1 MYISVFPIAISVRR
15 TNVYEEKSLGIWGG
29 ENEAPDENAPEQSF
43 VGQHLRRQLSFDLWY
58 VFLGFF
64 IICIVEGGRLA
75 NTNEYAF
82 TMFSVLFE
90 IVSAYG
96 TVGLSLGYPGFNTS
110 FSGQFHVISKL
121 VIIAMMLRGRH
132 RGLPYALDRAIL
144 LPGDNVHKKDDEN
157 AAQSLRRRPS
167 ANSAVERSSTEG
179 GEALDADAG
188 GGASLSMARTATAT
202 RATGSGALQDPTG
215 PADSAAVQRRMPR
228 RTSEATRVPT
238 NETASAAGG
247 GGGGAGKRRHSRTRS
262 LSLLVGGLSAGPTY
276 SRPE

>member
-1 MYISVFPIAISVRR
+1 
-15 TNVYEEKSLGIWGG
+15 
-29 ENEAPDENAPEQSF
+29 EQSF

-64 IICIVEGGRLA
+64 VICIVEGGRLA

-167 ANSAVERSSTEG
+167 ANSALERSSTEG
-179 GEALDADAG
+179 GDALDADGG

-202 RATGSGALQDPTG
+202 RATGSGALQDPPG
-215 PADSAAVQRRMPR
+215 PDAPAAVRRMSR
-228 RTSEATRVPT
+228 RPSEATRVPS
-238 NETASAAGG
+238 NETASAA
-247 GGGGAGKRRHSRTRS
+247 GGGAGKRRHSRTRS

>member
-1 MYISVFPIAISVRR
+1 
-15 TNVYEEKSLGIWGG
+15 
-29 ENEAPDENAPEQSF
+29 
-43 VGQHLRRQLSFDLWY
+43 
-58 VFLGFF
+58 
-64 IICIVEGGRLA
+64 
-75 NTNEYAF
+75 
-82 TMFSVLFE
+82 MFSVLFE

-167 ANSAVERSSTEG
+167 ANSALERSSTEG

-215 PADSAAVQRRMPR
+215 PAADSAAVQRRMPR

-238 NETASAAGG
+238 NETASASAAG
-247 GGGGAGKRRHSRTRS
+247 GKRRHSRTRS

>member
-1 MYISVFPIAISVRR
+1 
-15 TNVYEEKSLGIWGG
+15 
-29 ENEAPDENAPEQSF
+29 
-43 VGQHLRRQLSFDLWY
+43 
-58 VFLGFF
+58 
-64 IICIVEGGRLA
+64 A

-167 ANSAVERSSTEG
+167 ANSALERTSTEG
-179 GEALDADAG
+179 GEPLDAENG
-188 GGASLSMARTATAT
+188 PTLSIARTATAT

-215 PADSAAVQRRMPR
+215 PADTAAVRRVHR
-228 RTSEATRVPT
+228 RPSEATRVPT
-238 NETASAAGG
+238 NETTSASAAG
-247 GGGGAGKRRHSRTRS
+247 GKRRHSRTRS
-262 LSLLVGGLSAGPTY
+262 LSLLVGGLSA
-276 SRPE
+276 